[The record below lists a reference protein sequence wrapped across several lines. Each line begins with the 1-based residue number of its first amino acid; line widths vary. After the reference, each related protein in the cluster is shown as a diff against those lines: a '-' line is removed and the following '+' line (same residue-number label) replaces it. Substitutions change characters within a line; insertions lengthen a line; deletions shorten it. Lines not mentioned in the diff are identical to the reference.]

1 MLRLSLLK
9 LMPLLALLA
18 IQLSGCESTASKDGE
33 AIAPVTDVGGSG
45 PGGRQ
50 SGYGLDAT
58 DGGRG
63 YDDGGRYSGSGGRE
77 FSGGGGDPALND
89 PGSPLYKKVVYF
101 EYDSFEILPEYRDL
115 IRAHSQYLAS
125 HGRTRLTLEGHADER
140 GSREYN
146 IALGERRAEA
156 VKRLMAAE
164 GASSSQLRTVSYG
177 EERPAVTGSGEEAWA
192 LNRRVELVYGN

>member
-1 MLRLSLLK
+1 MPRPSLLK

-18 IQLSGCESTASKDGE
+18 IQLSGCESTASKDGD
-33 AIAPVTDVGGSG
+33 ALAPVTDVGGSG
-45 PGGRQ
+45 PGARH
-50 SGYGLDAT
+50 SGYGLD
-58 DGGRG
+58 GGQG
-63 YDDGGRYSGSGGRE
+63 YDDGSRLSGPGGRE
-77 FSGGGGDPALND
+77 LSGGGGGDPALND

-125 HGRTRLTLEGHADER
+125 HGRTRVTLEGHADER

-164 GASSSQLRTVSYG
+164 GASSPQLRTISYG
-177 EERPAVTGSGEEAWA
+177 EERPVVTGSGEEAWA